1 MNQTVEQ
8 LLSGTQ
14 TVLRSR
20 APLRISFC
28 GGGTDVPPY
37 PERFGG
43 CVLSAT
49 IDKYAYVSVRRNVD
63 STIRVV
69 SEDQVIDVSF
79 GPQGGTQLE
88 GRIDLA
94 QAIFRRF
101 KSSGIEVHLHADAPP
116 GSGLGS
122 SSTMIVALIEA
133 MARER
138 GLHLT
143 DYQKAEL
150 ACEVE
155 RNDLDI
161 IGGLQDQYAA
171 VFGGFNFIEFDRNGV
186 QVTPLRLPE
195 ETIAELHYHLLLC
208 YTGTTRRS
216 STIISEQT
224 QNVVR
229 EDSVVLDS
237 LAALKDLTI
246 ELKRALL
253 RGKVGAFGA
262 LLDDAWM
269 FKRKLATAITN
280 SAIEETYEAAKKAG
294 AIGGKILGAGGGG
307 HLLLFA
313 PFNRRGSVRRQLE
326 QHGVRVVDFQFE
338 HRGSHSWMASEE
350 TWAATAQ
357 EVAR

>member
-1 MNQTVEQ
+1 MVN
-8 LLSGTQ
+8 GTQ
-14 TVLRSR
+14 TVMRSR

-63 STIRVV
+63 SSIRVI
-69 SEDQVIDVSF
+69 SEDQGIDVSF
-79 GPQGGTQLE
+79 GAQGGTQLE
-88 GRIDLA
+88 GKIDLA

-101 KSSGIEVHLHADAPP
+101 ASSAIEVHLHADAPP

-150 ACEVE
+150 ACEIE
-155 RNDLDI
+155 RNDLGI

-171 VFGGFNFIEFDRNGV
+171 VFGGFNFIEFDRSGV

-195 ETIAELHYHLLLC
+195 EIVAELHYHLLLC
-208 YTGTTRRS
+208 YTGTTRQS

-229 EDSVVLDS
+229 EETAVMDS
-237 LAALKDLTI
+237 LAALKDLTLD
-246 ELKRALL
+246 LKRALL
-253 RGKVGAFGA
+253 RGRLGEFGV
-262 LLDDAWM
+262 LLDEAWN
-269 FKRKLATAITN
+269 FKRRLASAITN
-280 SAIEETYEAAKKAG
+280 DGIEEIYEAAKKAG

-313 PFNRRGSVRRQLE
+313 PFNRRGTVRRQLE
-326 QHGVRVVDFQFE
+326 QRGVRVVDFQFE

-357 EVAR
+357 EVAP